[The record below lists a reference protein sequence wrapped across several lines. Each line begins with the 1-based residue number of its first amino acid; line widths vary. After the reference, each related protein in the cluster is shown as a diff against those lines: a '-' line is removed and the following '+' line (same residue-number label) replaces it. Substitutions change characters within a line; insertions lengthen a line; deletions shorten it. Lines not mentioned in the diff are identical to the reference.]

1 MFHFTALRPISLGTL
16 PMVPSPASGPI
27 MPAVTHGPTP
37 WMLGAH
43 EQAHP
48 SPEPPPLLPLWTH
61 HTVTSLH
68 HPGCS
73 AWSPSIHSAN

>member
-1 MFHFTALRPISLGTL
+1 MFHFIALRPISLGPL
-16 PMVPSPASGPI
+16 PMVLSPSSGPI
-27 MPAVTHGPTP
+27 VPTVTHGPTP
-37 WMLGAH
+37 RTLGAR

-48 SPEPPPLLPLWTH
+48 FPEPPPLLPLWTH